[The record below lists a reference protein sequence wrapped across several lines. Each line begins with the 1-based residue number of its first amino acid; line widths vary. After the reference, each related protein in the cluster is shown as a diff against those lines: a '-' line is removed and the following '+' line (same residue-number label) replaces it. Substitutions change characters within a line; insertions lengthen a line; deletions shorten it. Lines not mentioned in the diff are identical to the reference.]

1 MTKIQAADVAKL
13 RRQTGAGMMDC
24 KKALIEANGDFDNA
38 ITILRKKGQKVAA
51 QRADRETSQGIA
63 VVKIN
68 ESMNSGV
75 AIVLACETDFV
86 AKNDSFKELAN
97 SFATIALN
105 CANKESFLNADFDG
119 MTVAEKL
126 IEQTGVIGEKLD
138 ISSFEKLDAPFVGSY
153 THGLKIA
160 VLVGL
165 SKSFDKAD
173 VLAKDLSMQ
182 VASMGATTLSYKD
195 FTADFLQS
203 ETDARIAVIEK
214 ENIELARLG
223 KTLKNVPKY
232 ISMSQLTSE
241 VLSNAEEGIKATLKQ
256 EGKPEHIWDKIV
268 PGKMTRFILDNTT
281 LDQEQ
286 CLLDQ
291 VFIKDEDKK
300 VSQYIASYANDVL
313 VVGFKRVSL
322 G

>member
-97 SFATIALN
+97 SFASIAIN
-105 CANKESFLNADFDG
+105 CENKESFLNADFDG

-173 VLAKDLSMQ
+173 ILAKDLSMQ

-241 VLSNAEEGIKATLKQ
+241 VLSNAEEEIKATLKQ

-300 VSQYIASYANDVL
+300 VSQYIASYTNDVS